1 MGDREGLWEE
11 RRLRRALE
19 KEAAQATSA
28 TDGGEALGGS
38 KEQNGRTK
46 AAGASRGLFFFF
58 FLIFLFIYF
67 LFIYFFFSNIFIG
80 AGDFDFT
87 HAFIPGT
94 YMDYL
99 F

>member
-1 MGDREGLWEE
+1 M
-11 RRLRRALE
+11 RRALE

-58 FLIFLFIYF
+58 FFNFFIYLF
-67 LFIYFFFSNIFIG
+67 FIYLFFFFKHLYWSRG
-80 AGDFDFT
+80 
-87 HAFIPGT
+87 
-94 YMDYL
+94 L
-99 F
+99 